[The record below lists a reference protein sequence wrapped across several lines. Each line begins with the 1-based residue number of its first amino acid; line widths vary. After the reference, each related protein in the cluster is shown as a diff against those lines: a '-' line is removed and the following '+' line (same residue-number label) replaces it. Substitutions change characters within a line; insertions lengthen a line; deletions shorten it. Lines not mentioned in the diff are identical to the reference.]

1 MPASAAGPPAIHF
14 GDVLS
19 SDAVRALVQLPEVR
33 DALLPF
39 LPDSYQTS
47 TELSSTLDAAMSPE
61 LSAAAR
67 RFTSAAHSSNI
78 NSIFA
83 TFGLSPAD
91 GAGALQRGDNVRAL
105 LDAMAAQH
113 PGVAVDDDA
122 GAASAT
128 GGGGGGG
135 TEGTK
140 GESDDDMYDD

>member
-1 MPASAAGPPAIHF
+1 M
-14 GDVLS
+14 LS

-39 LPDSYQTS
+39 LPDTYQTDA
-47 TELSSTLDAAMSPE
+47 ELSSTVDAAMSPE

-91 GAGALQRGDNVRAL
+91 GAEALQRGDNVRAL

-113 PGVAVDDDA
+113 PA
-122 GAASAT
+122 GAAVD
-128 GGGGGGG
+128 GGGAAVIPGSGGG
-135 TEGTK
+135 TEGAK
-140 GESDDDMYDD
+140 GGESDDDMYDD